1 MLTYK
6 FPNNLPWF
14 LVFLCFQIIVPIVTY
29 MEIYVSHIHPCT
41 HILFHSSLKP
51 NLSKT
56 CKVLKEV
63 TAAYDVVCYLI
74 VIVVQKFDV
83 YNVFVF
89 SLCPMECC
97 VSYHPTEP

>member
-1 MLTYK
+1 MSLTFILVHTFCFMLVS
-6 FPNNLPWF
+6 N
-14 LVFLCFQIIVPIVTY
+14 QIY
-29 MEIYVSHIHPCT
+29 RR
-41 HILFHSSLKP
+41 L
-51 NLSKT
+51 
-56 CKVLKEV
+56 VLKEV

-89 SLCPMECC
+89 SLCPMGCC